1 MKKLVYILLSL
12 TFLTCED
19 IIELDLKTAE
29 PRLVIDAS
37 LNWIKETSGNT
48 QYIRLSLT
56 TPYYNTSISPA
67 TGASV
72 IVTDTKNNSF
82 IFDEEENTG
91 IYKNQ
96 SFIPEINGVYK
107 LKIQYNNEVYIATE
121 TLIAVVPIDS
131 VEQKN
136 DGGFSGEE
144 TEIKAYYFDPK
155 NVENYY
161 FFEFINTDSKIISL
175 EVYDDEFTDGN
186 KIFAFHSDEN
196 LKAGNELIIQNHG
209 ISKRYYEY
217 MNLLLQQSND
227 ESGGPFETQPATL
240 RGNCLNQTNPDNYP
254 LGYFRVSEVA
264 VFKYII
270 E

>member
-107 LKIQYNNEVYIATE
+107 LKIQYNNEV
-121 TLIAVVPIDS
+121 S
-131 VEQKN
+131 
-136 DGGFSGEE
+136 
-144 TEIKAYYFDPK
+144 
-155 NVENYY
+155 
-161 FFEFINTDSKIISL
+161 
-175 EVYDDEFTDGN
+175 
-186 KIFAFHSDEN
+186 
-196 LKAGNELIIQNHG
+196 
-209 ISKRYYEY
+209 
-217 MNLLLQQSND
+217 
-227 ESGGPFETQPATL
+227 
-240 RGNCLNQTNPDNYP
+240 
-254 LGYFRVSEVA
+254 
-264 VFKYII
+264 
-270 E
+270 